1 MLKLIVACVALV
13 FAAHHRIMNQMLVDI
28 ATLSKN
34 ATQFNETVY
43 TCLQHLEVTSEIA
56 TENFVFV
63 KYLKERV
70 DAVDLRMAALE
81 NTIKPVSPP
90 TNEVSS
96 PNDHRETP

>member
-13 FAAHHRIMNQMLVDI
+13 FVAHHRIMNQMLDNI

-43 TCLQHLEVTSEIA
+43 TCLQHLEVTSEMA
-56 TENFVFV
+56 MDNFAFV
-63 KYLKERV
+63 KYLKGRV
-70 DAVDLRMAALE
+70 DAIDLRMAALE
-81 NTIKPVSPP
+81 NTIKPGTPP

-96 PNDHRETP
+96 SNDNRETP

>member
-1 MLKLIVACVALV
+1 MFNVFIACVAIV
-13 FAAHHRIMNQMLVDI
+13 FVAHHRIMNQMLGNI

-34 ATQFNETVY
+34 ATHFNDTVY

-70 DAVDLRMAALE
+70 DAIDLRMAALE
-81 NTIKPVSPP
+81 NTIKPGSPP

-96 PNDHRETP
+96 PNDYRETP

>member
-1 MLKLIVACVALV
+1 MLNIFVACVALV
-13 FAAHHRIMNQMLVDI
+13 FVAHHRIMNQMLGNI

-34 ATQFNETVY
+34 ATHFNDTVY

-70 DAVDLRMAALE
+70 DAIDLRMAALE
-81 NTIKPVSPP
+81 NTIKPESPP

-96 PNDHRETP
+96 PNDYRETP